1 MTVHPKDGKPF
12 DLKLS
17 HTFNEPQIT
26 WFKAGSALNG
36 ENIAFPVT
44 ASTFANKFSSH
55 GQGSQVFLNDSIRD
69 ACMDD
74 GCEERRGE

>member
-12 DLKLS
+12 DLKLQ

-36 ENIAFPVT
+36 EKPLPFPFRSRHLLT
-44 ASTFANKFSSH
+44 IPPAMAKAHKSS
-55 GQGSQVFLNDSIRD
+55 
-69 ACMDD
+69 
-74 GCEERRGE
+74 